1 VALVLLA
8 LSTQVAW
15 AADSATLCASPRA
28 AVQTWIE
35 HLQPQRFNAEAATTC
50 FDFSEGPAGSDAQLQ
65 VVRDLLAVLDGQGKF
80 IVYNKIPI
88 GPDYVDPQTELAV
101 YPMFPATLPDI
112 VVEKVGGIWLM
123 SARSVQATDGLFRA
137 TFKIPLDRL
146 ARRLPPSLQ
155 ERFLT
160 VELWRLLG
168 LALVILL
175 SFILGKVLELLFVG
189 VLRRSF
195 ERFLGAWNTDF
206 ERRLLRRVNLLFTA
220 GIASI
225 LLPNLGL
232 PVRIN
237 QALLLVTQL
246 LISVAAVL
254 IVTALLDLIFDSWGK
269 IAGDT
274 ETKMDDQLI
283 PLLRRAGKA
292 IVYVVGF
299 LFILQNMDVDVGSLL
314 AGLGIGGLAFA
325 LAAKDT
331 LANLFGSLTIFT
343 DRPFQIGDY
352 VAVAGVEG
360 SIEEVGFRST
370 RVRTGADS
378 VVTIPNSAIANS
390 TIDNLGRRRW
400 RRYRTQ
406 LGLTY
411 DASPDQIEAFV
422 EGVRASILASPFTQ
436 NHRFDV
442 GLHSFGASELN
453 IFVNLYF
460 DASTFADEL
469 KGRHHIHLEW
479 LRLAEQLGVGFA
491 FPTQT
496 LHLDTM
502 GPQGRAAQPEAPA
515 SFAQV
520 VRSFGPGGSAA
531 IPETQAFTEEF
542 WPEAEPEA
550 ETEEEEA

>member
-1 VALVLLA
+1 VLLA
-8 LSTQVAW
+8 TVSLLSLPASSAR
-15 AADSATLCASPRA
+15 AADSSALCATPRA

-35 HLQPQRFNAEAATTC
+35 HLQPNQFDASIATTC
-50 FDFSEGPAGSDAQLQ
+50 FDFSEGPVSAEARIQ
-65 VVRDLLAVLDGQGKF
+65 VARDLLSVLDGQGKF
-80 IVYNKIPI
+80 VVYNKIPVDA
-88 GPDYVDPQTELAV
+88 DYKDPLSQRAA

-112 VVEKVGGIWLM
+112 LLERVNGLWLL
-123 SARSVQATDGLFRA
+123 SARTVRATDGLFRS
-137 TFKIPLDRL
+137 TFKIPLDRF
-146 ARRLPPSLQ
+146 ARRLPSSLQ
-155 ERFLT
+155 ERVLT
-160 VELWRLLG
+160 VEVWRLVG
-168 LALVILL
+168 LALVILCA
-175 SFILGKVLELLFVG
+175 FILGKLLELLFVG
-189 VLRRSF
+189 LLRRSF
-195 ERFLGAWNTDF
+195 KRLLGVWNNEF
-206 ERRLLRRVNLLFTA
+206 EQQLLRRVNLLFTA
-220 GIASI
+220 GIASV

-232 PVRIN
+232 PVRMN
-237 QALLLVTQL
+237 QALLIVTQL
-246 LISVAAVL
+246 VISVAAVL
-254 IVTALLDLIFDSWGK
+254 IVTAILDLVFDSWGK
-269 IAGDT
+269 LAGDT

-283 PLLRRAGKA
+283 PLLRRAAKA

-352 VAVAGVEG
+352 VVVAGVEG

-400 RRYRTQ
+400 RRYKTM

-411 DASPDQIEAFV
+411 DASPDQVEAFV

-436 NHRFDV
+436 KHRFDV
-442 GLHSFGASELN
+442 ALHSFGPSELN
-453 IFVNLYF
+453 IFVNVYF

-469 KGRHHIHLEW
+469 EGRHHIHLEW
-479 LRLAEQLGVGFA
+479 LRLAEGLGVGFA

-496 LHLDTM
+496 LHVDTL
-502 GPQGRAAQPEAPA
+502 GPQGRTAQPAAPDSLA
-515 SFAQV
+515 EV
-520 VRSFGPGGSAA
+520 VRSFGPGGASAT
-531 IPETQAFTEEF
+531 PQTPVFTEGF
-542 WPEAEPEA
+542 WPEPVEPDPAE
-550 ETEEEEA
+550 